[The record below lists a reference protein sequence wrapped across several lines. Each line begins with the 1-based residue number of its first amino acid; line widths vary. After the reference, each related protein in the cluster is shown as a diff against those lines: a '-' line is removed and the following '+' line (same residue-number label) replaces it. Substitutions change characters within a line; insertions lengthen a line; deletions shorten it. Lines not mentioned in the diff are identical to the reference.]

1 MTFKLKNLVAATLT
15 SSLLLGFGGTAMA
28 DSTNDLVQALIMK
41 GVLTEEE
48 GALLMKGHDGE
59 VDSLQ
64 KKEKKFSKEK
74 VGGAVNIRGYLQ
86 VRNTTMLGGDE
97 GINLWADRSVGDD
110 RSNGDQDKNFLIRR
124 ARVILFGDIG
134 ERLYYYIQPDFA
146 STPAGA
152 GQVSGNFAQ
161 LRDAYGDLKLTKDNV
176 HRIRVGQSK
185 VPYGFENLQSSQ
197 NRLALDRAD
206 ALNSALKDER
216 DLGAFYYYTPLPTQ
230 ELFKEIS
237 KLGLKHSGDYG
248 QFGFG
253 FYNGQGANN
262 RERNDNY
269 HMVARYTHPWKT
281 ESGQIYEAGI
291 QGYTGDYVPVSTGA
305 YRNRTGVLTAAQ
317 TTALGCTSA
326 TATTGGATVKN
337 CTPRTASEGAN
348 GFKDERV
355 ALSFMMYPQPFGL
368 QGEWTWGKTPG
379 LNTATNT
386 IEEER
391 LNGGYIQAM
400 YKIDNFKVFDTN
412 GTLIPFVRW
421 QYFDGYNKAES
432 NAAKNNVND
441 WEIGAEWQIAPE
453 VELVAYYHKMKRT
466 NLVTGIQTAEY
477 PNRTDYETFDADA
490 LRVQLQYNF

>member
-1 MTFKLKNLVAATLT
+1 MSFKLKSLVVATLAG
-15 SSLLLGFGGTAMA
+15 SYLMGFGEAAMA

-59 VDSLQ
+59 VDSQQ

-86 VRNTTMLGGDE
+86 LRNTTMLGGDE
-97 GINLWADRSVGDD
+97 GVNLYSDRSVGDD
-110 RSNGDQDKNFLIRR
+110 RSNSDQDKNFLIRR

-146 STPAGA
+146 STPSGSTNT
-152 GQVSGNFAQ
+152 GGNFAQ

-206 ALNSALKDER
+206 ALNSAVKDER
-216 DLGAFYYYTPLPTQ
+216 DLGAFYYYTPLATQ

-237 KLGLKHSGDYG
+237 KAGLKHSGDYG

-291 QGYTGDYVPVSTGA
+291 QAYRGDYVPVSTGS
-305 YRNRTGVLTAAQ
+305 YRRRNPTTGVIA
-317 TTALGCTSA
+317 SA
-326 TATTGGATVKN
+326 TPTI
-337 CTPRTASEGAN
+337 ASEGSN

-355 ALSFMMYPQPFGL
+355 GVSFMMYPQPFGL
-368 QGEWTWGKTPG
+368 QAEWNWGKTPG
-379 LNTATNT
+379 LDIADNQ
-386 IEEER
+386 IQEKS
-391 LNGGYIQAM
+391 LNGGYVQAM
-400 YKIDNFKVFDTN
+400 YKIDNVNFWDWNT
-412 GTLIPFVRW
+412 TLIPFIKW

-432 NAAKNNVND
+432 NAAQNHVND
-441 WEIGAEWQIAPE
+441 WEIGAEWQLAPE

-477 PNRTDYETFDADA
+477 PNRTDYQTFDADA

>member
-1 MTFKLKNLVAATLT
+1 MNYKLRSLVAATIT
-15 SSLLLGFGGTAMA
+15 GSLMLGLAQHASA
-28 DSTNDLVQALIMK
+28 DSTTDIVNALVTK

-48 GALLMKGHDGE
+48 GALLTKGRAGE
-59 VDSLQ
+59 VESQ
-64 KKEKKFSKEK
+64 EKKEKKISSGK

-97 GINLWADRSVGDD
+97 GINLFSDRSVGDD

-216 DLGAFYYYTPLPTQ
+216 DLGAFYYYTPLATQ
-230 ELFKEIS
+230 ELFKEIG

-262 RERNDNY
+262 RDRNDNY
-269 HMVARYTHPWKT
+269 HTVARYTHPWKT

-291 QGYTGDYVPVSTGA
+291 QAYRGEYVPVSTGA
-305 YRNRTGVLTAAQ
+305 YRRRNPTSG
-317 TTALGCTSA
+317 ALETVTPTNA
-326 TATTGGATVKN
+326 TNFT
-337 CTPRTASEGAN
+337 N
-348 GFKDERV
+348 GSNNGIKDERV
-355 ALSFMMYPQPFGL
+355 GISFMMYPQPFGL
-368 QGEWTWGKTPG
+368 QAEWNWGKTPG
-379 LNTATNT
+379 LDIQANQ
-386 IEEER
+386 IQEKS

-400 YKIDNFKVFDTN
+400 YKIDNFKFLDTN
-412 GTLIPFVRW
+412 GTLIPFIKW

-432 NAAKNNVND
+432 NAAQNHVND
-441 WEIGAEWQIAPE
+441 WEVGAEWQIAPE
-453 VELVAYYHKMKRT
+453 VELVAYYHRMKRT
-466 NLVTGIQTAEY
+466 NLVTNSSGAANPEF
-477 PNRTDYETFDADA
+477 PNRTDYETFNADA